1 MIHPTETHVFRDADD
16 LFKIKHD
23 IFMDLYLG
31 ECLLGGDALNRTPLK
46 EVSLV
51 HDDNLDSIFCTRIL
65 NGVINSQPLIRVQS
79 DSIAASEVL
88 FDIFYLHNHED
99 IEDFYCLKT
108 TFDFMIEGVMLYQIF
123 SVEMKSLN
131 MLNDFWLTHE

>member
-1 MIHPTETHVFRDADD
+1 MIYPTETHVFRDVDA

-23 IFMDLYLG
+23 VFIDLYLG
-31 ECLLGGDALNRTPLK
+31 ECLLGGDALNHTPLK
-46 EVSLV
+46 QVSLV
-51 HDDNLDSIFCTRIL
+51 HDDNLDASFCSRLINGIL
-65 NGVINSQPLIRVQS
+65 NSQPLIKVTS
-79 DSIAASEVL
+79 NSHESSTVI
-88 FDIFYLHNHED
+88 FDIFYLNNYKD

>member
-1 MIHPTETHVFRDADD
+1 
-16 LFKIKHD
+16 
-23 IFMDLYLG
+23 MDLYLG
-31 ECLLGGDALNRTPLK
+31 ECLLGGDALNHTPLK

-51 HDDNLDSIFCTRIL
+51 HDDDLDEIFCTRIL
-65 NGVINSQPLIRVQS
+65 NGIIHSQSLIHIQS
-79 DSIAASEVL
+79 DSIASSEVL
-88 FDIFYLHNHED
+88 FDIFYLNNHED